1 VVEHFLLLGDAATG
15 FAAGE
20 FDCVGVLAPFTVQP
34 LECPTGTP
42 DPASGSRRGGELKDP
57 HELAV

>member
-1 VVEHFLLLGDAATG
+1 MVEHFLLLGDAATG

-42 DPASGSRRGGELKDP
+42 DPPLGHVVEES
-57 HELAV
+57 